1 MGDADY
7 GIQPEVISR
16 FAKEIAELSAQG
28 VELGIVIG
36 GGNIFRGAG
45 LAASGMDRVS
55 GDHMGMLATVMNALA
70 LQDAIERHGVFC
82 RVMSAIRINEV
93 CEDYLRRRAIRHLE
107 KGRAHTSLLDHVVVP
122 YYGSDVALSQVANVG
137 IEDSRT
143 LTVTPW
149 EKPMLS
155 VIEKAIMTSDLGV
168 NPNSAGM
175 TIRIPIPPLT
185 EERRRDL
192 VKVAKSEAEGAR
204 VAIRNIRRDANSTLK
219 ELLKEKEISED
230 EERNAAEAVQRLTDD
245 GITKVD
251 QVLADKE
258 TDLMEV

>member
-1 MGDADY
+1 MIEDIKKDAAERMQKSVAAL
-7 GIQPEVISR
+7 GNAM
-16 FAKEIAELSAQG
+16 AK
-28 VELGIVIG
+28 
-36 GGNIFRGAG
+36 
-45 LAASGMDRVS
+45 
-55 GDHMGMLATVMNALA
+55 
-70 LQDAIERHGVFC
+70 
-82 RVMSAIRINEV
+82 IR
-93 CEDYLRRRAIRHLE
+93 A
-107 KGRAHTSLLDHVVVP
+107 GRAHTSLLDHVVVP
-122 YYGSDVALSQVANVG
+122 YYCSDIALSQVANVG

-155 VIEKAIMTSDLGV
+155 VIEKAIITSDLGV
-168 NPNSAGM
+168 NPNSACM

-204 VAIRNIRRDANSTLK
+204 VAVRNIRRDANSTLK

-230 EERNAAEAVQRLTDD
+230 EERGAEEVVQKLTDD
-245 GITKVD
+245 VIKQVE

-258 TDLMEV
+258 ADLMEV

>member
-1 MGDADY
+1 MIEEIKKDAADRM
-7 GIQPEVISR
+7 QKSVAALTNAM
-16 FAKEIAELSAQG
+16 AK
-28 VELGIVIG
+28 
-36 GGNIFRGAG
+36 
-45 LAASGMDRVS
+45 
-55 GDHMGMLATVMNALA
+55 
-70 LQDAIERHGVFC
+70 
-82 RVMSAIRINEV
+82 IR
-93 CEDYLRRRAIRHLE
+93 A
-107 KGRAHTSLLDHVVVP
+107 GRAHTSLLDHVVVP

-137 IEDSRT
+137 IEDART

-204 VAIRNIRRDANSTLK
+204 VAVRNIRRDANGTLK
-219 ELLKEKEISED
+219 DLLKEKEISED
-230 EERNAAEAVQRLTDD
+230 EERGAEEAIQKLTDA
-245 GITKVD
+245 GIK
-251 QVLADKE
+251 QIESVLTDKE
-258 TDLMEV
+258 SDLMEV